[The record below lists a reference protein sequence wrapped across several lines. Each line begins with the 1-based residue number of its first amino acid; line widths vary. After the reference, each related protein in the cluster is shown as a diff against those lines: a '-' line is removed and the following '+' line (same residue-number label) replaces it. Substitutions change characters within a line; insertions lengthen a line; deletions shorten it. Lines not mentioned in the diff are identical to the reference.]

1 MGFTKWVRRKVKKLK
16 LRFYLWERGTKWFKA
31 PEDILGYEKTCTAI
45 CRKLITHE
53 ASKYTIA
60 PLSEKRYIIN
70 KELDIFVVIVDNRVE
85 ITNHVYHY
93 IIKLSEKDITKLR
106 KQFDGKVEQ
115 IRLEYENDIKSQ
127 INNTLNTILE
137 KVLKDGKT
145 DDTNT
150 KG

>member
-1 MGFTKWVRRKVKKLK
+1 MEFAKWLRRKVKKLK

-31 PEDILGYEKTCTAI
+31 PEDIMGYEKTCTAI
-45 CRKLITHE
+45 CRKLINHNG
-53 ASKYTIA
+53 SKYTIA

-70 KELDIFVVIVDNRVE
+70 KELDIFVVMVENRVE

-93 IIKLSEKDITKLR
+93 IIKLSERDITKLK

-137 KVLKDGKT
+137 KVLNDKNGNDA
-145 DDTNT
+145 NT
-150 KG
+150 